1 MYLDPH
7 GRRFVRMPLYFL
19 VARFSHFI
27 PVSVFYMIIS
37 HKGKC
42 IVILVAVNRVS
53 QLTGYF
59 SINKTENRPFGKTK
73 AFQDRSN
80 KISN

>member
-1 MYLDPH
+1 
-7 GRRFVRMPLYFL
+7 
-19 VARFSHFI
+19 
-27 PVSVFYMIIS
+27 MIIS

-42 IVILVAVNRVS
+42 IVILCAVNWVA

-59 SINKTENRPFGKTK
+59 SINKMENRPFGKAKT
-73 AFQDRSN
+73 FQEELN

>member
-7 GRRFVRMPLYFL
+7 DRRFVRMPLYFL
-19 VARFSHFI
+19 LARSRHFI

-42 IVILVAVNRVS
+42 IVILCAVNRVA
-53 QLTGYF
+53 QLTEYF
-59 SINKTENRPFGKTK
+59 IINKTENRPFGKTK
-73 AFQDRSN
+73 TFQDKSN